1 MDRSP
6 AVVRLARYQA
16 NHNIQQMA
24 EVTESP
30 MSNTYSKSWRG
41 VAIAIAMLVFSFP
54 LWNFFTYLWNREH
67 YRFFPFILAAIGYF
81 FWASR
86 PLELFV
92 PRGWRRLLSIVAGVA
107 AAIALLLSPML
118 GPSWLSGVAIFL
130 SLLAG
135 SFWVQGNDRYSLVG
149 AAMLFLMILPPPLNF
164 DVQLIQKL
172 QQFASLAS
180 SELLEFV
187 GVSHLMRGNLTVL
200 PEHTFFVEEACA
212 GVHSLFSLAAATGIL
227 CVFMRRS
234 LLVSVGLL
242 GVSVFWALITNV
254 VRIVA
259 VVFAWDTWQI
269 DLLTG
274 WKHELLGLVVFAF
287 AIGMCWS
294 TASLVTFFLS
304 PVKAD
309 FIDRQSTTVFHVIWN
324 RFAAPT
330 NKSQISQPQRQ
341 VPSSAS
347 ISPLVRW
354 SGVCAGIVLAIFLVG
369 TNTAGSAMQS
379 ARLADGQVVNQLHE
393 LLDANFWSRAGEGK
407 LDDIDIDD
415 YTATDRDFMSSWGKH
430 SREWTA
436 TTQQWSGR
444 LSIDYLWQSQHHLE
458 GCYRGIGWTVQEI
471 VKQPGVDDTSWP
483 VTLLSMK
490 RTGGVEGVVLYSA
503 VDSDGGIFLGKGG
516 HLLPGAV
523 DSRIRRGINEWL
535 HVKDGAIQVQLFV
548 PNVSRE
554 ETEVIKQMIAS
565 FSAMRSVLRSQLASK
580 MNRAPLEI
588 ASSTTSDND
597 GGARTQ

>member
-1 MDRSP
+1 MP
-6 AVVRLARYQA
+6 
-16 NHNIQQMA
+16 
-24 EVTESP
+24 ESP
-30 MSNTYSKSWRG
+30 SKSWRC
-41 VAIAIAMLVFSFP
+41 VAIAIAVLVFAFP

-92 PRGWRRLLSIVAGVA
+92 PRGWRRVFSIAAGCA
-107 AAIALLLSPML
+107 AVIAMMLSPML

-130 SLLAG
+130 SLLAS
-135 SFWVQGNDRYSLVG
+135 SFWVQGNDRYSLVA
-149 AAMLFLMILPPPLNF
+149 AAMLFLLVLPPPLNF

-172 QQFASLAS
+172 QQFASRAS

-212 GVHSLFSLAAATGIL
+212 GVHSLFSLAAATGVL
-227 CVFMRRS
+227 CVLTRRS

-294 TASLVTFFLS
+294 PASLVTFFLS
-304 PVKAD
+304 PIEAD
-309 FIDRQSTTVFHVIWN
+309 LLERQTTTVFHVIWD
-324 RFAAPT
+324 RFA
-330 NKSQISQPQRQ
+330 SQGVGVRKAQRLS
-341 VPSSAS
+341 PSAAS
-347 ISPLVRW
+347 ILPWARW
-354 SGVCAGIVLAIFLVG
+354 TGLCGGIVLAVFLVG
-369 TNTAGSAMQS
+369 ANTAGSAMQA
-379 ARLADGQVVNQLHE
+379 ARLADGQVVNRLHE

-407 LDDIDIDD
+407 LDDIGIDD
-415 YTATDRDFMSSWGKH
+415 YTVTEREFMSAWGKH
-430 SREWTA
+430 SRSWNA
-436 TTQQWSGR
+436 SSRHWAGR
-444 LSIDYLWQSQHHLE
+444 LSIDYPWQAQHDLSA
-458 GCYRGIGWTVQEI
+458 CYRGIGWTMEEI
-471 VKQPGVDDTSWP
+471 TQRPGLDDTSWP
-483 VTLLSMK
+483 LTILSMK
-490 RTGGVEGVVLYSA
+490 RTGGIEGVVLYSA
-503 VDSDGGIFLGKGG
+503 LDTDGGIFLGTETRSIS
-516 HLLPGAV
+516 GAI
-523 DSRIRRGINEWL
+523 DTRLRRGINDWL

-548 PNVSRE
+548 PNVSGKD
-554 ETEVIKQMIAS
+554 TEALEHMIAR
-565 FSAMRSVLRSQLASK
+565 FSAMRRVLRSQIESK